1 VRPLYSGKIES
12 GRVRYGPFDSRAGEP
27 CGAFLV
33 AGPCARQLKII
44 ADDGKDPSD
53 LGGWEHV
60 SVSIAGK
67 HPPNWQ
73 EMCWVK
79 EQFWTD
85 DETVLQ
91 FHPRKAEYINIH
103 PNCLHL
109 WRQVGV
115 DHALPPQLLV

>member
-1 VRPLYSGKIES
+1 MRHKLENRMEEARIREG
-12 GRVRYGPFDSRAGEP
+12 FQASRTGEP
-27 CGAFLV
+27 YGAFV
-33 AGPCARQLKII
+33 VCGPCGRGLVII
-44 ADDGKDPSD
+44 ADDGNGPGP

-79 EQFWTD
+79 NHFWTD
-85 DETVLQ
+85 EETVLQ
-91 FHPRKAEYINIH
+91 FHPRKSEYVNIH

-109 WRQVGV
+109 WRNAGL
-115 DHALPPQLLV
+115 DHPLPPMELI